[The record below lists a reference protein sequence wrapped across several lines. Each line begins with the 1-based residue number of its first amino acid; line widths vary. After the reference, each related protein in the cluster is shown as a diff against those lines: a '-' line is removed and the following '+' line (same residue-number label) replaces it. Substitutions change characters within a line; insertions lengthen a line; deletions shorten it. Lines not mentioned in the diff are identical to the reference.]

1 MTTQA
6 QSVAVNGSQINT
18 SGVMQVAGGGTG
30 LSAVG
35 TSGYVLASNGATN
48 VYSNITG
55 YSGYSGYSGATGSN
69 GSAGASGTSGY
80 SGATGT
86 SGFSGYS
93 GSSATGVSSLN
104 GNTGA
109 LLGYDKI
116 ASATLSG
123 NNSSVNI
130 TGIPTGYSQLIIMG
144 EFRVD
149 TGGADTVFPIRLS
162 TNNGSSYIAT
172 SSYYQ
177 QFVYYDLGTGPNY
190 SNFLADSGFGFAA
203 VGGNGRGWM
212 GGTTGYSTFCVI
224 INQPTTTSFP
234 SCQWN
239 QGFQNTGSD
248 YSWYWGTGFNN
259 STNSYINAFQIT
271 RQSGNKNITGGYI
284 NVFGTKVA

>member
-1 MTTQA
+1 MTTII
-6 QSVAVNGSQINT
+6 NGSSPSITFSDSTTQSSGINATAGVVGVT
-18 SGVMQVAGGGTG
+18 SGGTG
-30 LSAVG
+30 LA
-35 TSGYVLASNGATN
+35 TTPANGALD
-48 VYSNITG
+48 IG
-55 YSGYSGYSGATGSN
+55 N
-69 GSAGASGTSGY
+69 GSGFTRTTLTAGTGVTITNGAGSITIAASGGSGV
-80 SGATGT
+80 T
-86 SGFSGYS
+86 
-93 GSSATGVSSLN
+93 SLN

-149 TGGADTVFPIRLS
+149 TGGSDTVFPIRLS
-162 TNNGSSYIAT
+162 TNNGSSYIST

-190 SNFLADSGFGFAA
+190 SNFLTDSGFGFAA

-239 QGFQNTGSD
+239 QGFQNTASD